1 MEKQVII
8 DYTQNYLTVKEI
20 LKKYKIGQDKFYSI
34 LKDNGVERIDKQEA
48 IYMRSARKH
57 GYSGTMSQL
66 EQEVID
72 IYNDGNGQ
80 AKTGRE
86 FGISADG
93 VKFILKKHNIHIRN
107 QQEATA
113 LSNENRRFYSV
124 NDDYFLTQSHNMAW
138 LLGFIASDGNVS
150 KDNNRI
156 KISLSS
162 VDKEILEKIKEEL
175 EIEANI
181 KDYVT
186 NNGFYVSELCWPS
199 RKHKQTLANYS
210 IIPNKTFL
218 LKPPYGLEEEYHID
232 YVRGCFDG
240 DGSISLIKNSNGRG
254 QGNIRFQ
261 IASATEEILEWI
273 LDVFERYGIT
283 RPKIQVQIKPS
294 GTPLYYFQ
302 YSSVMSRKI
311 YHILYTPNSLRLERK
326 YQHYTEVV
334 KLFE

>member
-1 MEKQVII
+1 MEKQVVI
-8 DYTQNYLTVKEI
+8 DYTQNFLTVKEI
-20 LKKYKIGQDKFYSI
+20 LKKYKIGQAKFYGI
-34 LKDNGVERIDKQEA
+34 LKDNDIERRDRQET
-48 IYMRSARKH
+48 IYMRNARKH
-57 GYSGTMSQL
+57 GYNGTMLEL

-86 FGISADG
+86 FGIDLNA
-93 VKFILKKHNIHIRN
+93 VKFILRKHNIPIRN
-107 QQEATA
+107 QQQAA
-113 LSNENRRFYSV
+113 VLSNERRRVYSV

-150 KDNNRI
+150 KDSNRI
-156 KISLSS
+156 KIGLSS

-175 EIEANI
+175 EIEADI
-181 KDYVT
+181 KDYIT
-186 NNGFYVSELCWPS
+186 NNGFYVSELSWYS

-218 LKPPYGLEEEYHID
+218 LKPPYGLKEEYHID
-232 YVRGCFDG
+232 YVRGYFDG
-240 DGSISLIKNSNGRG
+240 DGSINLIKNSNGRG

-261 IASATEEILEWI
+261 IGSATKEILEWI

-283 RPKIQVQIKPS
+283 RPRIQVQIKPS
-294 GTPLYYFQ
+294 GTPLYHFQ

-326 YQHYTEVV
+326 YQHYTEIV